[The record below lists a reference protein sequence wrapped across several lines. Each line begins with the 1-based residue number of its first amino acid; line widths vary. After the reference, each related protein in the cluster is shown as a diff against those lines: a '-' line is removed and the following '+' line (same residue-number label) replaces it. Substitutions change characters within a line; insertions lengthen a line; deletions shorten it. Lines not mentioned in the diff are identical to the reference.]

1 MRPMTADEVY
11 DRLLCSLKENSA
23 ELSRE
28 RRREHLRQYQT
39 VLAGCL
45 VFGIGAVVGG
55 FFATSE
61 LGHRLVAYVSKLL
74 GL

>member
-1 MRPMTADEVY
+1 MTPITADEVY
-11 DRLLCSLKENSA
+11 DRLLRSLRENSA
-23 ELSRE
+23 ELNREQRRE
-28 RRREHLRQYQT
+28 RLRQFQT

-55 FFATSE
+55 LFATSE
-61 LGHRLVAYVSKLL
+61 LGHRLIDFFSRLL

>member
-1 MRPMTADEVY
+1 MTPMTADEIY
-11 DRLLCSLKENSA
+11 DRLLRSLKENSA
-23 ELSRE
+23 ELNRE
-28 RRREHLRQYQT
+28 RRAERFRQFRT

-55 FFATSE
+55 LIATSE
-61 LGHRLVAYVSKLL
+61 LGHRLVDYFSRLL